1 MAIVHVAFKSSSQA
15 PPAAAHANYIS
26 REGQYQQRGGVEL
39 VESGNMP
46 EFARDDP
53 HAFWVAADTH
63 ERANGRTY
71 TEVQI
76 ALPRE
81 LNKGQREELARQAA
95 RELLGDRFAYTLA
108 VHVPLAQDNLDQ
120 PHMHLMF
127 SERAIDETTR
137 GLAEERFF
145 KRNGAKKD
153 PAWNARTKPEEVREK
168 WVEMMNGAM
177 QRAGLEQRLDARS
190 WAEQGREDLASLR
203 EEKTLRGDGR
213 EALERHAT
221 IAEQRRQREQL
232 PAPHLDPAA
241 AMEKLEQQAEAE
253 VARIEQRRDREVSIL
268 DKLIEKARE
277 LAADVKEKAV
287 SLARNVVDRVDSL
300 FGIRERETETG
311 KDLEQARPPTELIE
325 EQLDRKLAALDKQ
338 LAFEESFDKQL
349 ANLDQRMEAAAKAQL
364 EKERSPAREVAPKQQ
379 EREKEKEQEQ
389 QIEIKRGRGHGMGH

>member
-46 EFARDDP
+46 EFARADP
-53 HAFWVAADTH
+53 HRFWIAADTH
-63 ERANGRTY
+63 ERANGRAY
-71 TEVQI
+71 TEVQL

-81 LNKGQREELARQAA
+81 LNKGQREELARQAT

-108 VHVPLAQDNLDQ
+108 VHVPLAKDNIDQ
-120 PHMHLMF
+120 PHLHLMF

-153 PAWNARTKPEEVREK
+153 PTWNAREKPIEVREK

-177 QRAGLEQRLDARS
+177 QKAGLDQRLDARS
-190 WAEQGREDLASLR
+190 WAAQGREDLAALV
-203 EEKTLRGDGR
+203 EPKLLGGEDR
-213 EALERHAT
+213 EAQERRQQV
-221 IAEQRRQREQL
+221 EQLRQQREQL
-232 PAPHLDPAA
+232 PAPHLDQATA
-241 AMEKLEQQAEAE
+241 IAKLEQQAEAE

-277 LAADVKEKAV
+277 LAAEVKEKAV
-287 SLARNVVDRVDSL
+287 SLARNVVERVDSL
-300 FGIRERETETG
+300 FGIRERETEAG
-311 KDLEQARPPTELIE
+311 KELEQARPPTASIE
-325 EQLDRKLAALDKQ
+325 EQLDRSLAGLDKR
-338 LAFEESFDKQL
+338 LVLEESFDKQL
-349 ANLDQRMEAAAKAQL
+349 ANLDQRMDAAARAQL
-364 EKERSPAREVAPKQQ
+364 Q
-379 EREKEKEQEQ
+379 KEQSQVKEIAPEPQ
-389 QIEIKRGRGHGMGH
+389 EKQLDIEIGRGRGHGIGH

>member
-1 MAIVHVAFKSSSQA
+1 VAIVHVAFKSSSQA

-26 REGQYQQRGGVEL
+26 RKGQYQQRGGVEL

-46 EFARDDP
+46 EFARADP
-53 HAFWVAADTH
+53 HMFWIAADTH

-81 LNKGQREELARQAA
+81 LDRSQREDLARQAT

-108 VHVPLAQDNLDQ
+108 VHAPLAKDNLDQ

-127 SERAIDETTR
+127 SERAVDETTR

-153 PAWNARTKPEEVREK
+153 PAWNAREKPEEVREK

-177 QRAGLEQRLDARS
+177 QRAGHEQRLDARS
-190 WAEQGREDLASLR
+190 WAAQGREDLAALV
-203 EEKTLRGDGR
+203 EPKLLGGDDR
-213 EALERHAT
+213 EAQERRSQV
-221 IAEQRRQREQL
+221 EQLRQQREQL
-232 PAPHLDPAA
+232 PAPHLDQVTAI
-241 AMEKLEQQAEAE
+241 EKLEQQAEAE

-277 LAADVKEKAV
+277 LAVEVKEKAV
-287 SLARNVVDRVDSL
+287 SLARNVVDRVDSF
-300 FGIRERETETG
+300 FGARERGTEKETSKE
-311 KDLEQARPPTELIE
+311 LEQARPPTIPIE
-325 EQLDRKLAALDKQ
+325 EQLERSLAGLDKR
-338 LAFEESFDKQL
+338 LVLEESLDAQL
-349 ANLDQRMEAAAKAQL
+349 ANLDQRMEALARAQQ
-364 EKERSPAREVAPKQQ
+364 EKQQ
-379 EREKEKEQEQ
+379 GHALEIAPERQEQ
-389 QIEIKRGRGHGMGH
+389 KPEKDIEIGRGHGHGIGH